1 MSKIKTPTIKTH
13 NLSNLKKIC
22 MILITVFVLFFTILI
37 SLKIGSIEIS
47 FKELIEGLFLNIKS
61 DNFLIIKDLRIPR
74 VLTAVLIGG
83 NLAVAGVLLQTTMK
97 NPLAD
102 PGIIG
107 ISSGASLGAIAVM
120 VVFTNLIKYKIIIA
134 FIGGIIAAGLV
145 YLIGEDKGF
154 SPVRIILAGV
164 CVNSILNALSSIV
177 TVFDSLGVSSIQTWL
192 LGSLV
197 NVTWNDFKIL
207 ALYTII
213 GIVLCLFVIKSCDI
227 MALGDKTA
235 QSLGLNI
242 NKVRAITSFVAVFLT
257 SISTGVGGVIS
268 FVGLVIPHICRFL
281 IGSSHRFLI
290 PFSYFMGGFLL
301 LVADTVSRNI
311 FRPYEIPV
319 GVTMCLVGGPFFI
332 YILKRSKR

>member
-1 MSKIKTPTIKTH
+1 MSKIKTPT
-13 NLSNLKKIC
+13 LSSSKKIC
-22 MILITVFVLFFTILI
+22 MILTTVFVLCFTILI
-37 SLKIGSIEIS
+37 SLRIGSIDVS
-47 FKELIEGLFLNIKS
+47 FKELIDGMFLNKQS
-61 DNFLIIKDLRIPR
+61 NNFLIIRDLRMPR
-74 VLTAVLIGG
+74 VLSAVLIGG
-83 NLAVAGVLLQTTMK
+83 NLAVAGALLQTTMK

-120 VVFTNLIKYKIIIA
+120 VIFTDLIKYKIIIA
-134 FIGGIIAAGLV
+134 FIGGIIAACLV

-164 CVNSILNALSSIV
+164 CVNSILNALSSMV
-177 TVFDSLGVSSIQTWL
+177 TVFNSAGVSSIQTWL

-207 ALYTII
+207 ALYTIV
-213 GIVLCLFVIKSCDI
+213 GIALCLLVIKSCDL
-227 MALGDKTA
+227 MGLGDKTA
-235 QSLGLNI
+235 QSLGLNV
-242 NKVRAITSFVAVFLT
+242 NRVRVMITFVAVFLT

-281 IGSSHRFLI
+281 IGSSHKFLI

-311 FRPYEIPV
+311 FRPCEIPV
-319 GVTMCLVGGPFFI
+319 GLTMCLVGGPFFI
-332 YILKRSKR
+332 YILRRSKR

>member
-1 MSKIKTPTIKTH
+1 MSKIKTPT
-13 NLSNLKKIC
+13 LSSLKKIC
-22 MILITVFVLFFTILI
+22 MILTTVFVLCFTILI
-37 SLKIGSIEIS
+37 SLRIGSIDIS
-47 FKELIEGLFLNIKS
+47 FKELIDGMFLSKQSN
-61 DNFLIIKDLRIPR
+61 NFLIIRDLRMPR
-74 VLTAVLIGG
+74 VLSAVLIGG
-83 NLAVAGVLLQTTMK
+83 NLAVAGALLQTTMK

-120 VVFTNLIKYKIIIA
+120 VIFTDLIKYKIIIA
-134 FIGGIIAAGLV
+134 FIGGIIAACLV

-164 CVNSILNALSSIV
+164 CVNSILNALSSMV
-177 TVFDSLGVSSIQTWL
+177 TVFNSAGVSSIQTWL

-207 ALYTII
+207 ALYTIV
-213 GIVLCLFVIKSCDI
+213 GIALCLLVIKSCDL
-227 MALGDKTA
+227 MGLGDKTA
-235 QSLGLNI
+235 QSLGLNV
-242 NKVRAITSFVAVFLT
+242 NRVRVMITFVAVFLT

-281 IGSSHRFLI
+281 IGSSHKFLI

-319 GVTMCLVGGPFFI
+319 GLTMCLVGGPFFI
-332 YILKRSKR
+332 YILRRSKR

>member
-1 MSKIKTPTIKTH
+1 MSKIKTPT
-13 NLSNLKKIC
+13 LSNSKKIC
-22 MILITVFVLFFTILI
+22 MILTTVFVLCFTILI
-37 SLKIGSIEIS
+37 SLRIGSIDIS
-47 FKELIEGLFLNIKS
+47 FKELIDGMFLSKQSN
-61 DNFLIIKDLRIPR
+61 NFLIIRDLRMPR
-74 VLTAVLIGG
+74 VLSAVLIGG
-83 NLAVAGVLLQTTMK
+83 NLAVAGALLQTTMK

-120 VVFTNLIKYKIIIA
+120 VIFTDLIKYKIIIA
-134 FIGGIIAAGLV
+134 FIGGIIAACLV

-164 CVNSILNALSSIV
+164 CVNSILNALSSMA
-177 TVFDSLGVSSIQTWL
+177 TVFNSAGVSSIQTWL

-207 ALYTII
+207 ALYTIV
-213 GIVLCLFVIKSCDI
+213 GIALCLLVIKSCDL
-227 MALGDKTA
+227 MGLGDKTA
-235 QSLGLNI
+235 QSLGLNV
-242 NKVRAITSFVAVFLT
+242 NRVRVMITFVAVFLT

-281 IGSSHRFLI
+281 IGSSHKFLI

-319 GVTMCLVGGPFFI
+319 GLTMCLVGGPFFI
-332 YILKRSKR
+332 YILRRSKR

>member
-1 MSKIKTPTIKTH
+1 MSKIKTPT
-13 NLSNLKKIC
+13 LSSSKKIC
-22 MILITVFVLFFTILI
+22 MILTTVFVLCFTILI
-37 SLKIGSIEIS
+37 SLRIGSIDIS
-47 FKELIEGLFLNIKS
+47 FKELIDGMFLSKQSN
-61 DNFLIIKDLRIPR
+61 NFLIIRDLRMPR
-74 VLTAVLIGG
+74 VLSAVLIGG
-83 NLAVAGVLLQTTMK
+83 NLAVAGALLQTTMK

-120 VVFTNLIKYKIIIA
+120 VIFTDLIKYKIIIA
-134 FIGGIIAAGLV
+134 FIGGIIAACLV

-164 CVNSILNALSSIV
+164 CVNSILNALSSMV
-177 TVFDSLGVSSIQTWL
+177 TVFNSAGVSSIQTWL

-207 ALYTII
+207 ALYTIV
-213 GIVLCLFVIKSCDI
+213 GIALCLLVIKSCDL
-227 MALGDKTA
+227 MGLGDKTA
-235 QSLGLNI
+235 QSLGLNV
-242 NKVRAITSFVAVFLT
+242 NRVRVMITFVAVFLT

-281 IGSSHRFLI
+281 IGSSHKFLI

-319 GVTMCLVGGPFFI
+319 GLTMCLCITSDIQSEIIFFA
-332 YILKRSKR
+332 SSV

>member
-1 MSKIKTPTIKTH
+1 MSKIKTPT
-13 NLSNLKKIC
+13 LSSSKKIC
-22 MILITVFVLFFTILI
+22 MILTTVFVLCFTILI
-37 SLKIGSIEIS
+37 SLRIGSIDVS
-47 FKELIEGLFLNIKS
+47 FKELIDGMFLNKQS
-61 DNFLIIKDLRIPR
+61 NNFLIIRDLRMPR
-74 VLTAVLIGG
+74 VLSAVLIGG
-83 NLAVAGVLLQTTMK
+83 NLAVAGALLQTTMK

-120 VVFTNLIKYKIIIA
+120 VIFTDLIKYKIIIA
-134 FIGGIIAAGLV
+134 FIGGIIAACLV

-164 CVNSILNALSSIV
+164 CVNSILNALSSMV
-177 TVFDSLGVSSIQTWL
+177 TVFNTAGVSSIQTWL

-207 ALYTII
+207 ALYTIV
-213 GIVLCLFVIKSCDI
+213 GIALCLLVIKSCDL
-227 MALGDKTA
+227 MGLGDKTA
-235 QSLGLNI
+235 QSLGLNV
-242 NKVRAITSFVAVFLT
+242 NRVRVMITFVAVFLT

-281 IGSSHRFLI
+281 IGSSHKFLI

-319 GVTMCLVGGPFFI
+319 GLTMCLVGGPFFI
-332 YILKRSKR
+332 YILRRSKR

>member
-1 MSKIKTPTIKTH
+1 MSKIKTPT
-13 NLSNLKKIC
+13 LSSSKKIC
-22 MILITVFVLFFTILI
+22 MILTTVFVLCFTILI
-37 SLKIGSIEIS
+37 SLRIGSIDIS
-47 FKELIEGLFLNIKS
+47 FKELIDGMFLSKQSN
-61 DNFLIIKDLRIPR
+61 NFLIIRDLRMPR
-74 VLTAVLIGG
+74 VLSAVLIGG
-83 NLAVAGVLLQTTMK
+83 NLAVAGALLQTTMK

-120 VVFTNLIKYKIIIA
+120 VIFTDLIKYKIIIA
-134 FIGGIIAAGLV
+134 FIGGIIAACLV

-164 CVNSILNALSSIV
+164 CINSILNALSSMV
-177 TVFDSLGVSSIQTWL
+177 TVFNSAGVSSIQTWL

-207 ALYTII
+207 ALYTIV
-213 GIVLCLFVIKSCDI
+213 GIALCLLVIKSCDL
-227 MALGDKTA
+227 MGLGDKTA
-235 QSLGLNI
+235 QSLGLNV
-242 NKVRAITSFVAVFLT
+242 NRVRVMITFVAVFLT

-281 IGSSHRFLI
+281 IGSSHKFLI

-319 GVTMCLVGGPFFI
+319 GLTMCLVGGPFFI
-332 YILKRSKR
+332 YILRRSKR

>member
-1 MSKIKTPTIKTH
+1 MSKIKTPT
-13 NLSNLKKIC
+13 LSNSKKIC
-22 MILITVFVLFFTILI
+22 MILTTVFVLCFTILI
-37 SLKIGSIEIS
+37 SLRIGSIDIS
-47 FKELIEGLFLNIKS
+47 FKELIDGMFLSKQSN
-61 DNFLIIKDLRIPR
+61 NFLIIRDLRMPR
-74 VLTAVLIGG
+74 VLSAVLIGG
-83 NLAVAGVLLQTTMK
+83 NLAVAGALLQTTMK

-120 VVFTNLIKYKIIIA
+120 VIFTDLIKYKIIIA
-134 FIGGIIAAGLV
+134 FIGGIIAACLV

-164 CVNSILNALSSIV
+164 CVNSILNALSSMV
-177 TVFDSLGVSSIQTWL
+177 TVFNSAGVSSIQTWL

-207 ALYTII
+207 ALYTIV
-213 GIVLCLFVIKSCDI
+213 GIALCLLVIKSCDL
-227 MALGDKTA
+227 MGLGDKTA
-235 QSLGLNI
+235 KSLGLNV
-242 NKVRAITSFVAVFLT
+242 NRVRVMITFVAVFLT

-281 IGSSHRFLI
+281 IGSSHKFLI

-319 GVTMCLVGGPFFI
+319 GLTMCLVGGPFFI
-332 YILKRSKR
+332 YILRRSKR

>member
-1 MSKIKTPTIKTH
+1 MSKIKTPT
-13 NLSNLKKIC
+13 LSSSKKIC
-22 MILITVFVLFFTILI
+22 MILTTVFVLCFTILI
-37 SLKIGSIEIS
+37 SLRIGSIDIS
-47 FKELIEGLFLNIKS
+47 FKELIDGMFLSKQSN
-61 DNFLIIKDLRIPR
+61 NFLIIRDLRMPR
-74 VLTAVLIGG
+74 VLSAVLIGG
-83 NLAVAGVLLQTTMK
+83 NLAVAGALLQTTMK

-120 VVFTNLIKYKIIIA
+120 VIFTDLIKYKIIIA
-134 FIGGIIAAGLV
+134 FIGGIIAACLV

-164 CVNSILNALSSIV
+164 CVNSILNALSSMV
-177 TVFDSLGVSSIQTWL
+177 TVFNSAGVSSIQTWL

-207 ALYTII
+207 ALYTIV
-213 GIVLCLFVIKSCDI
+213 GIAIKSCDL
-227 MALGDKTA
+227 MGLGDKTA
-235 QSLGLNI
+235 QSLGLNV
-242 NKVRAITSFVAVFLT
+242 NRVRVMITFVAVFLT

-281 IGSSHRFLI
+281 IGSSHKFLI

-319 GVTMCLVGGPFFI
+319 GLTMCLVGGPFFI
-332 YILKRSKR
+332 YILRRSKR

>member
-1 MSKIKTPTIKTH
+1 MSKIKTPT
-13 NLSNLKKIC
+13 LSNSKKIC
-22 MILITVFVLFFTILI
+22 MILTTVFVLCFTILI
-37 SLKIGSIEIS
+37 SLRIGSIDIS
-47 FKELIEGLFLNIKS
+47 FKELIDGMFLSKQSN
-61 DNFLIIKDLRIPR
+61 NFLIIRDLRMPR
-74 VLTAVLIGG
+74 VLSAVLIGG
-83 NLAVAGVLLQTTMK
+83 NLAVAGALLQTTMK

-120 VVFTNLIKYKIIIA
+120 VIFTDLIKYKIIIA
-134 FIGGIIAAGLV
+134 FIGGIIAACLV

-164 CVNSILNALSSIV
+164 CVNSILNALSSMV
-177 TVFDSLGVSSIQTWL
+177 TVFNSAGVSSIQTWL

-197 NVTWNDFKIL
+197 NITWNDFKIL
-207 ALYTII
+207 ALYTIV
-213 GIVLCLFVIKSCDI
+213 GIALCLLVIKSCDL
-227 MALGDKTA
+227 MGLGDKTA
-235 QSLGLNI
+235 QSLGLNV
-242 NKVRAITSFVAVFLT
+242 NRVRVMITFVAVFLT

-281 IGSSHRFLI
+281 IGSSHKFLI

-319 GVTMCLVGGPFFI
+319 GLTMCLVGGPFFI
-332 YILKRSKR
+332 YILRRSKR

>member
-1 MSKIKTPTIKTH
+1 MSKIKTPT
-13 NLSNLKKIC
+13 LSSSKKIC
-22 MILITVFVLFFTILI
+22 MILTTVFVLCFTILI
-37 SLKIGSIEIS
+37 SLRIGSIDIS
-47 FKELIEGLFLNIKS
+47 FKELIDGMFLSKQSN
-61 DNFLIIKDLRIPR
+61 NFLIIRDLRMPR
-74 VLTAVLIGG
+74 VLSAVLIGG
-83 NLAVAGVLLQTTMK
+83 NLAVAGALLQTTMK

-120 VVFTNLIKYKIIIA
+120 VIFTDLIKYKIIIA
-134 FIGGIIAAGLV
+134 FIGGIIAACLV

-164 CVNSILNALSSIV
+164 CVNSILNALSSMV
-177 TVFDSLGVSSIQTWL
+177 TVFNSAGVSSIQTWL

-207 ALYTII
+207 ALYTIV
-213 GIVLCLFVIKSCDI
+213 GIALCLLVIKSCDL
-227 MALGDKTA
+227 MGLGDKTA
-235 QSLGLNI
+235 QSLGLNV
-242 NKVRAITSFVAVFLT
+242 NKVRVLITFVAVFLT

-281 IGSSHRFLI
+281 IGSSHKFLI

-319 GVTMCLVGGPFFI
+319 GLTMCLVGGPFFI
-332 YILKRSKR
+332 YILRRSKR

>member
-1 MSKIKTPTIKTH
+1 MSKIETPT
-13 NLSNLKKIC
+13 LSSSKKIC
-22 MILITVFVLFFTILI
+22 MILATVFVLCFTILI
-37 SLKIGSIEIS
+37 SLRIGSIDIS
-47 FKELIEGLFLNIKS
+47 FKELIEGMLLNKQS
-61 DNFLIIKDLRIPR
+61 NNFLIIRDLRMPR
-74 VLTAVLIGG
+74 VLSAVLIGG
-83 NLAVAGVLLQTTMK
+83 NLAVAGALLQTTMK

-120 VVFTNLIKYKIIIA
+120 VIFTDLIKYKIIIA
-134 FIGGIIAAGLV
+134 FIGGIIAACLV

-164 CVNSILNALSSIV
+164 CVNSILNALSSMV
-177 TVFDSLGVSSIQTWL
+177 TVFNSAGVSSIQTWL

-207 ALYTII
+207 ALYTIV
-213 GIVLCLFVIKSCDI
+213 GIILCLLIIKSCDL
-227 MALGDKTA
+227 MGLGDKTA
-235 QSLGLNI
+235 QSLGLNV
-242 NKVRAITSFVAVFLT
+242 NRVRVMITFVAVFLT

-281 IGSSHRFLI
+281 IGSSHKFLI

-319 GVTMCLVGGPFFI
+319 GLTMCLVGGPFFI
-332 YILKRSKR
+332 YILRRSKR

>member
-1 MSKIKTPTIKTH
+1 MSKIKTPT
-13 NLSNLKKIC
+13 LSSSKKIC
-22 MILITVFVLFFTILI
+22 MILTTVFVLCFTILI
-37 SLKIGSIEIS
+37 SVRRGSIDIS
-47 FKELIEGLFLNIKS
+47 FKELIDGMFFSKQSN
-61 DNFLIIKDLRIPR
+61 NFLIIRDLRMPR
-74 VLTAVLIGG
+74 VLSAVLIGG
-83 NLAVAGVLLQTTMK
+83 NLAVAGALLQTTMK

-120 VVFTNLIKYKIIIA
+120 VIFTDLIKYKIIIA
-134 FIGGIIAAGLV
+134 FIGGIIAACLV

-164 CVNSILNALSSIV
+164 CVNSILNALSSMV
-177 TVFDSLGVSSIQTWL
+177 TVFNSAGVSSIQTWL

-207 ALYTII
+207 ALYTIV
-213 GIVLCLFVIKSCDI
+213 GIALCLLVIKSCDL
-227 MALGDKTA
+227 MGLGDKTA
-235 QSLGLNI
+235 QSLGLNV
-242 NKVRAITSFVAVFLT
+242 NRVRVMITFVAVFLT

-281 IGSSHRFLI
+281 IGSSHKFLI

-319 GVTMCLVGGPFFI
+319 GLTMCLVGGPFFI
-332 YILKRSKR
+332 YILRRSKR

>member
-1 MSKIKTPTIKTH
+1 MSKIKTPT
-13 NLSNLKKIC
+13 LSSSKKIC
-22 MILITVFVLFFTILI
+22 MILTTVFVLCFTILI
-37 SLKIGSIEIS
+37 SLIIGSIDVS
-47 FKELIEGLFLNIKS
+47 FKELIDGMFLNKQS
-61 DNFLIIKDLRIPR
+61 NNFLIIRDLRMPR
-74 VLTAVLIGG
+74 VLSAVLIGG
-83 NLAVAGVLLQTTMK
+83 NLAVAGALLQTTMK

-120 VVFTNLIKYKIIIA
+120 VIFTDLIKYKIIIA
-134 FIGGIIAAGLV
+134 FIGGIIAACLV

-164 CVNSILNALSSIV
+164 CVNSILNALSSMV
-177 TVFDSLGVSSIQTWL
+177 TVFNSAGVSSIQTWL

-207 ALYTII
+207 ALYTIV
-213 GIVLCLFVIKSCDI
+213 GIALCLLVIKSCDL
-227 MALGDKTA
+227 MGLGDKTA
-235 QSLGLNI
+235 QSLGLNV
-242 NKVRAITSFVAVFLT
+242 NRVRVMITFVAVFLT

-281 IGSSHRFLI
+281 IGSSHKFLI

-319 GVTMCLVGGPFFI
+319 GLTMCLVGGPFFI
-332 YILKRSKR
+332 YILRRSKR

>member
-1 MSKIKTPTIKTH
+1 MSKIKTPT
-13 NLSNLKKIC
+13 LSSSKKIC
-22 MILITVFVLFFTILI
+22 MILTTVFVLCFTILI
-37 SLKIGSIEIS
+37 SLRIGSIDVS
-47 FKELIEGLFLNIKS
+47 FKELIDGMFLNKQS
-61 DNFLIIKDLRIPR
+61 NNFLIIRDLRMPR
-74 VLTAVLIGG
+74 VLSAVLIGG
-83 NLAVAGVLLQTTMK
+83 NLAVAGALLQTTMK

-120 VVFTNLIKYKIIIA
+120 VIFTNLIKYKIIIA
-134 FIGGIIAAGLV
+134 FIGGIIAACLV

-164 CVNSILNALSSIV
+164 CVNSILNALSSMV
-177 TVFDSLGVSSIQTWL
+177 TVFNSAGVSSIQTWL

-207 ALYTII
+207 ALYTIV
-213 GIVLCLFVIKSCDI
+213 GIALCLLVIKSCDL
-227 MALGDKTA
+227 MGLGDKTA
-235 QSLGLNI
+235 QSLGLNV
-242 NKVRAITSFVAVFLT
+242 NRVRVMITFVAVFLT

-281 IGSSHRFLI
+281 IGSSHKFLI
-290 PFSYFMGGFLL
+290 PFSYVMGGFLL
-301 LVADTVSRNI
+301 LVADTISRNI

-319 GVTMCLVGGPFFI
+319 GVTMCLIGGPFFI
-332 YILKRSKR
+332 YILRRSKR

>member
-1 MSKIKTPTIKTH
+1 MSKIKTPT
-13 NLSNLKKIC
+13 LSSSKKIC
-22 MILITVFVLFFTILI
+22 MILTTVFVLCFTILI
-37 SLKIGSIEIS
+37 SLRIGSIDIS
-47 FKELIEGLFLNIKS
+47 FKELIDGMFLSKQSN
-61 DNFLIIKDLRIPR
+61 NFLIIRDLRMPR
-74 VLTAVLIGG
+74 VLSAVLIGG
-83 NLAVAGVLLQTTMK
+83 NLAVAGALLQTTMK

-120 VVFTNLIKYKIIIA
+120 VIFTDLIKYNIILA
-134 FIGGIIAAGLV
+134 FIGGIIAACLV

-164 CVNSILNALSSIV
+164 CVNSILNALSSMV
-177 TVFDSLGVSSIQTWL
+177 TVFNSAGVSSIQTWL

-207 ALYTII
+207 ALYTIV
-213 GIVLCLFVIKSCDI
+213 GIALCLLVIKSCDL
-227 MALGDKTA
+227 MGLGDKTA
-235 QSLGLNI
+235 QSLGLNV
-242 NKVRAITSFVAVFLT
+242 NRVRVMITFVAVFLT

-281 IGSSHRFLI
+281 IGSSHKFLI

-319 GVTMCLVGGPFFI
+319 GLTMCLVGGPFFI
-332 YILKRSKR
+332 YILRRSKR

>member
-1 MSKIKTPTIKTH
+1 MSKIKTPT
-13 NLSNLKKIC
+13 LSSSKKIC
-22 MILITVFVLFFTILI
+22 MILTTVFVLCFTILI
-37 SLKIGSIEIS
+37 SLRIGSIDIS
-47 FKELIEGLFLNIKS
+47 FKELIDGMFLSKQSN
-61 DNFLIIKDLRIPR
+61 NFLIIRDLRMPR
-74 VLTAVLIGG
+74 VLSAVLIGG
-83 NLAVAGVLLQTTMK
+83 NLAVAGALLQTTMK

-120 VVFTNLIKYKIIIA
+120 VIFTDLIKYKIIIA
-134 FIGGIIAAGLV
+134 FIGGIIAACLV

-164 CVNSILNALSSIV
+164 CVNSILNALSSMV
-177 TVFDSLGVSSIQTWL
+177 TVFNSAGVSSIQTWL

-207 ALYTII
+207 ALYTIV
-213 GIVLCLFVIKSCDI
+213 GIALCLLVIKSCDL
-227 MALGDKTA
+227 MGLGDKTA
-235 QSLGLNI
+235 QSLGLNV
-242 NKVRAITSFVAVFLT
+242 NRVRVMITFVAVFLT
-257 SISTGVGGVIS
+257 SMSTGVGGVIS

-281 IGSSHRFLI
+281 IGSSHKFLI

-319 GVTMCLVGGPFFI
+319 GLTMCLVGGPFFI
-332 YILKRSKR
+332 YILRRSKR

>member
-1 MSKIKTPTIKTH
+1 MSKIKTPT
-13 NLSNLKKIC
+13 LSSSKKIC
-22 MILITVFVLFFTILI
+22 MILTTVFVLCFTILI
-37 SLKIGSIEIS
+37 SLRIGSIDIS
-47 FKELIEGLFLNIKS
+47 FKELIDGMFLSKQSN
-61 DNFLIIKDLRIPR
+61 NFLIIRDLRMPR
-74 VLTAVLIGG
+74 VLSAVLIGG
-83 NLAVAGVLLQTTMK
+83 NLAVAGALLQTTMK

-120 VVFTNLIKYKIIIA
+120 VIFTDLIKYKIIIA
-134 FIGGIIAAGLV
+134 FIGGIIAACLV

-164 CVNSILNALSSIV
+164 CVNSILNALSSMV
-177 TVFDSLGVSSIQTWL
+177 TVFNSAGVSSIQTWL

-197 NVTWNDFKIL
+197 NVTWSDFKIL
-207 ALYTII
+207 ALYTIV
-213 GIVLCLFVIKSCDI
+213 GIALCLLVIKSCDL
-227 MALGDKTA
+227 MGLGDKTA
-235 QSLGLNI
+235 QSLGLNV
-242 NKVRAITSFVAVFLT
+242 NRVRVMITFVAVFLT

-281 IGSSHRFLI
+281 IGSSHKFLI

-319 GVTMCLVGGPFFI
+319 GLTMCLVGGPFFI
-332 YILKRSKR
+332 YILRRSKR

>member
-1 MSKIKTPTIKTH
+1 MSKIKTPT
-13 NLSNLKKIC
+13 LSSFKKIC
-22 MILITVFVLFFTILI
+22 MILTTVFVLCFTILI
-37 SLKIGSIEIS
+37 SLRIGSIDVS
-47 FKELIEGLFLNIKS
+47 FKELIDGMFLNKQS
-61 DNFLIIKDLRIPR
+61 NNFLIIRDLRMPR
-74 VLTAVLIGG
+74 VLSAVLIGG
-83 NLAVAGVLLQTTMK
+83 NLAVAGALLQTTMK

-120 VVFTNLIKYKIIIA
+120 VIFTDLIKYKIIIA
-134 FIGGIIAAGLV
+134 FIGGIIAACLV

-164 CVNSILNALSSIV
+164 CVNSILNALSSMV
-177 TVFDSLGVSSIQTWL
+177 TVFNSAGVSSIQTWL

-207 ALYTII
+207 ALYTIV
-213 GIVLCLFVIKSCDI
+213 GIALCLLVIKSCDL
-227 MALGDKTA
+227 MGLGDKTA
-235 QSLGLNI
+235 QSLGLNV
-242 NKVRAITSFVAVFLT
+242 NRVRVMITFVAVFLT

-281 IGSSHRFLI
+281 IGSSHKFLI

-319 GVTMCLVGGPFFI
+319 GLTMCLVGVSI
-332 YILKRSKR
+332 LYIHT

>member
-1 MSKIKTPTIKTH
+1 MSKIKTPT
-13 NLSNLKKIC
+13 LSSSKKIC
-22 MILITVFVLFFTILI
+22 MILTTVFVLCFTILI
-37 SLKIGSIEIS
+37 SLRIGSIDVS
-47 FKELIEGLFLNIKS
+47 FKELIDGM
-61 DNFLIIKDLRIPR
+61 PR
-74 VLTAVLIGG
+74 VLSAVLIGG
-83 NLAVAGVLLQTTMK
+83 NLAVAGALLQTTMK

-120 VVFTNLIKYKIIIA
+120 VIFTDLIKYKIIIA
-134 FIGGIIAAGLV
+134 FIGGIIAACLV

-164 CVNSILNALSSIV
+164 CVNSILNALSSMV
-177 TVFDSLGVSSIQTWL
+177 TVFNSAGVSSIQTWL

-207 ALYTII
+207 ALYTIV
-213 GIVLCLFVIKSCDI
+213 GIALCLLVIKSCDL
-227 MALGDKTA
+227 MGLGDKTA
-235 QSLGLNI
+235 QSLGLNV
-242 NKVRAITSFVAVFLT
+242 NRVRVMITFVAVFLT

-281 IGSSHRFLI
+281 IGSSHKFLI

-319 GVTMCLVGGPFFI
+319 GLTMCLVGGPFFI
-332 YILKRSKR
+332 YILRRSKR

>member
-1 MSKIKTPTIKTH
+1 MSKIKTPT
-13 NLSNLKKIC
+13 LSSSKKIC
-22 MILITVFVLFFTILI
+22 MILTTVFVLCFTILI
-37 SLKIGSIEIS
+37 SLRIGSIDIS
-47 FKELIEGLFLNIKS
+47 FKELIDGMFLSKQSN
-61 DNFLIIKDLRIPR
+61 NFLIIRDLRMPR
-74 VLTAVLIGG
+74 VLSAVLIGG
-83 NLAVAGVLLQTTMK
+83 NLAVAGALLQTTMK

-120 VVFTNLIKYKIIIA
+120 VIFTDLIKYKIIIA
-134 FIGGIIAAGLV
+134 FIGGIIAACLV

-164 CVNSILNALSSIV
+164 CVNSILNALSSMV
-177 TVFDSLGVSSIQTWL
+177 TVFNSAGVSSIQTWL

-207 ALYTII
+207 ALYTIV
-213 GIVLCLFVIKSCDI
+213 GIALCLLVIKSCDL
-227 MALGDKTA
+227 MGLGDKTA
-235 QSLGLNI
+235 QSLGLNV
-242 NKVRAITSFVAVFLT
+242 NRVRVMITFIAVFLT

-281 IGSSHRFLI
+281 IGSSHKFLI

-319 GVTMCLVGGPFFI
+319 GLTMCLVGGPFFI
-332 YILKRSKR
+332 YILRRSKR

>member
-1 MSKIKTPTIKTH
+1 MSKIKTPT
-13 NLSNLKKIC
+13 LSSFKKIC
-22 MILITVFVLFFTILI
+22 MILTTVFVLCFTILI
-37 SLKIGSIEIS
+37 SLRIGSIDIS
-47 FKELIEGLFLNIKS
+47 FKELIDGMFLSKQSN
-61 DNFLIIKDLRIPR
+61 NFLIIRDLRMPR
-74 VLTAVLIGG
+74 VLSAVLIGG
-83 NLAVAGVLLQTTMK
+83 NLAVAGALLQTTMK

-120 VVFTNLIKYKIIIA
+120 VIFTDLIKYKIIIA
-134 FIGGIIAAGLV
+134 FIGGIIAACLV

-164 CVNSILNALSSIV
+164 CVNSILNALSSMV
-177 TVFDSLGVSSIQTWL
+177 TVFNSAGVSSIQTWL

-207 ALYTII
+207 ALYTIV
-213 GIVLCLFVIKSCDI
+213 GIALCLLVIKSCDL
-227 MALGDKTA
+227 MGLGDKTA
-235 QSLGLNI
+235 QSLGLNV
-242 NKVRAITSFVAVFLT
+242 NRVRVMITFVAVFLT

-281 IGSSHRFLI
+281 IGSSHKFLI

-319 GVTMCLVGGPFFI
+319 GLTMCLVGGPFFI
-332 YILKRSKR
+332 YILRRSKR

>member
-1 MSKIKTPTIKTH
+1 MSKIKTPT
-13 NLSNLKKIC
+13 LSSSKKIC
-22 MILITVFVLFFTILI
+22 MILTTVFVLCFTILI
-37 SLKIGSIEIS
+37 SLRIGSIDIS
-47 FKELIEGLFLNIKS
+47 FKELIDGMFLSKQSN
-61 DNFLIIKDLRIPR
+61 NFLIIRDLRMPR
-74 VLTAVLIGG
+74 VLSAVLIGG
-83 NLAVAGVLLQTTMK
+83 NLAVAGALLQTTMK

-120 VVFTNLIKYKIIIA
+120 VIFTDLIKYKIIIA
-134 FIGGIIAAGLV
+134 FIGGIIAACLV

-164 CVNSILNALSSIV
+164 CVNSILNALSSMV
-177 TVFDSLGVSSIQTWL
+177 TVFNSAGVSSIQTWL

-207 ALYTII
+207 ALYTIV
-213 GIVLCLFVIKSCDI
+213 GIALCLLVIKSCDL
-227 MALGDKTA
+227 MGLGDKTA
-235 QSLGLNI
+235 QSLGLNV
-242 NKVRAITSFVAVFLT
+242 NRVRVMITFVAVFLT

-281 IGSSHRFLI
+281 IGSSHKFLI

-319 GVTMCLVGGPFFI
+319 GVTMCLIGGPFFI
-332 YILKRSKR
+332 YILRRSKR

>member
-1 MSKIKTPTIKTH
+1 MSKIKTPT
-13 NLSNLKKIC
+13 LSNSKQIC
-22 MILITVFVLFFTILI
+22 LILTTVFVLCFTILI
-37 SLKIGSIEIS
+37 SLRIGSIDIS
-47 FKELIEGLFLNIKS
+47 FKELIDGMFLSKQSN
-61 DNFLIIKDLRIPR
+61 NFLIIRDLRMPR
-74 VLTAVLIGG
+74 VLSAVLIGG
-83 NLAVAGVLLQTTMK
+83 NLAVAGALLQTTMK

-120 VVFTNLIKYKIIIA
+120 VIFTDLIKYKIIIA
-134 FIGGIIAAGLV
+134 FIGGIIAACLV

-164 CVNSILNALSSIV
+164 CVNSILNALSSMV
-177 TVFDSLGVSSIQTWL
+177 TVFNSAGVSSIQTWL

-207 ALYTII
+207 ALYTIV
-213 GIVLCLFVIKSCDI
+213 GIALCLLVIKSCDL
-227 MALGDKTA
+227 MGLGDKTA
-235 QSLGLNI
+235 QSLGLNV
-242 NKVRAITSFVAVFLT
+242 NRVRVMITFVAVFLT

-281 IGSSHRFLI
+281 IGSSHKFLI

-319 GVTMCLVGGPFFI
+319 GLTMCLVGGPFFI
-332 YILKRSKR
+332 YILRRSKR

>member
-1 MSKIKTPTIKTH
+1 MSKIKTPT
-13 NLSNLKKIC
+13 LSSSKKIC
-22 MILITVFVLFFTILI
+22 MILTTVFVLCFTILI
-37 SLKIGSIEIS
+37 SLRIGSIDVS
-47 FKELIEGLFLNIKS
+47 FKELIDGMFLNKQS
-61 DNFLIIKDLRIPR
+61 NNFLIIRDLRMPR
-74 VLTAVLIGG
+74 VLSAVLIGG
-83 NLAVAGVLLQTTMK
+83 NLAVAGALLQTTMK

-120 VVFTNLIKYKIIIA
+120 VIFTDLIKYKIIIA
-134 FIGGIIAAGLV
+134 FIGGIIAACLV

-164 CVNSILNALSSIV
+164 CVNSILNALSSMV
-177 TVFDSLGVSSIQTWL
+177 TVFNSAGVSSIQTWL

-207 ALYTII
+207 ALYTIV
-213 GIVLCLFVIKSCDI
+213 GIALCLLVIKSCDL
-227 MALGDKTA
+227 MGLGDKTA
-235 QSLGLNI
+235 QSLGLNV
-242 NKVRAITSFVAVFLT
+242 NRVRVMITFVAVFLT

-281 IGSSHRFLI
+281 IGSSLKFLI

-319 GVTMCLVGGPFFI
+319 GLTMCLVGGPFFI
-332 YILKRSKR
+332 YILRRSKR

>member
-1 MSKIKTPTIKTH
+1 MSKIKTPT
-13 NLSNLKKIC
+13 LSNCKKIC
-22 MILITVFVLFFTILI
+22 MILTTVFVLCFTILI
-37 SLKIGSIEIS
+37 SLRIGSIDIS
-47 FKELIEGLFLNIKS
+47 FKELIDGMFLSKQSN
-61 DNFLIIKDLRIPR
+61 NFLIIRDLRMPI
-74 VLTAVLIGG
+74 VLSAVLIGG
-83 NLAVAGVLLQTTMK
+83 NLAVAGALLQTTMK

-120 VVFTNLIKYKIIIA
+120 VIFTDLIKYKIIIA
-134 FIGGIIAAGLV
+134 FIGGIIAACLV

-164 CVNSILNALSSIV
+164 CVNSILNALSSMV
-177 TVFDSLGVSSIQTWL
+177 TVFNSAGVSSIQTWL

-207 ALYTII
+207 ALYTIV
-213 GIVLCLFVIKSCDI
+213 GIALCLLVIKSCDL
-227 MALGDKTA
+227 MGLGDKTA
-235 QSLGLNI
+235 QSLGLNV
-242 NKVRAITSFVAVFLT
+242 NRVRVMITFVAVFLT

-281 IGSSHRFLI
+281 IGSSHKFLI

-319 GVTMCLVGGPFFI
+319 GLTMCLVGGPFFI
-332 YILKRSKR
+332 YILRRSKR

>member
-1 MSKIKTPTIKTH
+1 MSKIKTPT
-13 NLSNLKKIC
+13 LSSSKKIC
-22 MILITVFVLFFTILI
+22 MILTTVFVLCFTILI
-37 SLKIGSIEIS
+37 SLRIGSIDIS
-47 FKELIEGLFLNIKS
+47 FKELIDGMFLSKQSN
-61 DNFLIIKDLRIPR
+61 NFLIIRDLRMPR
-74 VLTAVLIGG
+74 VLSAVLIGG
-83 NLAVAGVLLQTTMK
+83 NLAVAGALLQTTMK

-120 VVFTNLIKYKIIIA
+120 VIFTDLIKYKIIIA
-134 FIGGIIAAGLV
+134 FIGGIIAACLV

-164 CVNSILNALSSIV
+164 CVNSILNALSSMV
-177 TVFDSLGVSSIQTWL
+177 TVFNSAGVSSIQTWL

-207 ALYTII
+207 ALYTIV
-213 GIVLCLFVIKSCDI
+213 GIALCLLVIKSCDI
-227 MALGDKTA
+227 MGLGDKTA
-235 QSLGLNI
+235 QSLGLNV
-242 NKVRAITSFVAVFLT
+242 NRVRVMITFVAVFLT

-281 IGSSHRFLI
+281 IGSSHKFLI

-319 GVTMCLVGGPFFI
+319 GLTMCLVGGPFFI
-332 YILKRSKR
+332 YILRRSKR

>member
-1 MSKIKTPTIKTH
+1 MSKIKTPT
-13 NLSNLKKIC
+13 LSNSKKIC
-22 MILITVFVLFFTILI
+22 MILTTVFVLCFTILI
-37 SLKIGSIEIS
+37 SLRIGSIDIS
-47 FKELIEGLFLNIKS
+47 FKELIDGMFLSKQSN
-61 DNFLIIKDLRIPR
+61 NFLIIRDLRMPR
-74 VLTAVLIGG
+74 VLSAVLIGG
-83 NLAVAGVLLQTTMK
+83 NLAVAGALLQTTMK

-120 VVFTNLIKYKIIIA
+120 VIFTDLIKYKIIIA
-134 FIGGIIAAGLV
+134 FIGGIIAACLV
-145 YLIGEDKGF
+145 YLIG
-154 SPVRIILAGV
+154 PVRIILAGV
-164 CVNSILNALSSIV
+164 CVNSILNALSSMV
-177 TVFDSLGVSSIQTWL
+177 TVFNSAGVSSIQTWL

-207 ALYTII
+207 ALYTIV
-213 GIVLCLFVIKSCDI
+213 GIALCLLVIKSCDL
-227 MALGDKTA
+227 MGLGDKTA
-235 QSLGLNI
+235 QSLGLNV
-242 NKVRAITSFVAVFLT
+242 NRVRVMITFVAVFLT

-281 IGSSHRFLI
+281 IGSSHKFLI

-319 GVTMCLVGGPFFI
+319 GLTMCLVGGPFFI
-332 YILKRSKR
+332 YILRRSKR

>member
-1 MSKIKTPTIKTH
+1 MSKIETP
-13 NLSNLKKIC
+13 NLSSSQKIY
-22 MILITVFVLFFTILI
+22 MILSIVFILFLTILI
-37 SLKIGSIEIS
+37 SLRIGSIQIS
-47 FKELIEGLFLNIKS
+47 FKELIEGIFLNRQS
-61 DNFLIIKDLRIPR
+61 NSFLIIRDLRMPR
-74 VLTAVLIGG
+74 ILSAVLIGG
-83 NLAVAGVLLQTTMK
+83 NLAVAGAFLQTSMK

-120 VVFTNLIKYKIIIA
+120 VIFTDFIKYKIIIA
-134 FIGGIIAAGLV
+134 FIGGIIAACLV

-164 CVNSILNALSSIV
+164 CVNSILNSLSSVV
-177 TVFDSLGVSSIQTWL
+177 TVFNSSGVSSVQTWL

-207 ALYTII
+207 ALYTVVGII
-213 GIVLCLFVIKSCDI
+213 LCLIIIKSCDL

-235 QSLGLNI
+235 QSLGI
-242 NKVRAITSFVAVFLT
+242 NVNRVRAFITFVAVFLT

-281 IGSSHRFLI
+281 IGSSHKFLI

-301 LVADTVSRNI
+301 LAADTVSRNI
-311 FRPYEIPV
+311 FKPYEIPV
-319 GVTMCLVGGPFFI
+319 GITMCLIGGPFFI
-332 YILKRSKR
+332 YILKRRKK

>member
-1 MSKIKTPTIKTH
+1 MNKIETPI
-13 NLSNLKKIC
+13 LSNSKKIC
-22 MILITVFVLFFTILI
+22 MILATVFVLCFTILI
-37 SLKIGSIEIS
+37 SLRIGSIDIS
-47 FKELIEGLFLNIKS
+47 FKELIEGMLLNKQS
-61 DNFLIIKDLRIPR
+61 NNFLIIRDLRMPR
-74 VLTAVLIGG
+74 VLSAVLIGG
-83 NLAVAGVLLQTTMK
+83 NLAVAGAFLQTTMK

-120 VVFTNLIKYKIIIA
+120 VIFTDLIKYKIIIA
-134 FIGGIIAAGLV
+134 FIGGIIAACLV

-164 CVNSILNALSSIV
+164 CVNSILNALSSMV
-177 TVFDSLGVSSIQTWL
+177 TVFNSSGVSSIQTWL

-197 NVTWNDFKIL
+197 NLTWNDFIIL
-207 ALYTII
+207 GLHTIV
-213 GIVLCLFVIKSCDI
+213 GIILCLLVIKSCDI
-227 MALGDKTA
+227 MGLGDKTA
-235 QSLGLNI
+235 QSLGLNV
-242 NKVRAITSFVAVFLT
+242 NRVRVMITFVAVFLT

-281 IGSSHRFLI
+281 IGSSHKFLI

-311 FRPYEIPV
+311 FKPYEIPV

-332 YILKRSKR
+332 YILRRSKR

>member
-1 MSKIKTPTIKTH
+1 MSKIETPT
-13 NLSNLKKIC
+13 LSSSKKIC
-22 MILITVFVLFFTILI
+22 MILATVFVLCFTILI
-37 SLKIGSIEIS
+37 SLRIGSIDIS
-47 FKELIEGLFLNIKS
+47 FKELIEGMLLNKQS
-61 DNFLIIKDLRIPR
+61 NNFLIIRDLRMPR
-74 VLTAVLIGG
+74 VLSAVLIGG
-83 NLAVAGVLLQTTMK
+83 NLAVAGALLQTTMK

-120 VVFTNLIKYKIIIA
+120 VIFTDLIKYKIIIA
-134 FIGGIIAAGLV
+134 FIGGIIAACLV

-164 CVNSILNALSSIV
+164 CVNSILNALSSMV
-177 TVFDSLGVSSIQTWL
+177 TVFNSSGVSSIQTWL

-207 ALYTII
+207 ALYTIV
-213 GIVLCLFVIKSCDI
+213 GIILCLLVIKSCDL
-227 MALGDKTA
+227 MGLGDKTA
-235 QSLGLNI
+235 QSLGLNV
-242 NKVRAITSFVAVFLT
+242 NRVRVMITFVAVFLT

-281 IGSSHRFLI
+281 IGSSHKFLI

-332 YILKRSKR
+332 YILRRSKR

>member
-1 MSKIKTPTIKTH
+1 MSKIETPT
-13 NLSNLKKIC
+13 LSSSKKIC
-22 MILITVFVLFFTILI
+22 MILATVFVLCFTILI
-37 SLKIGSIEIS
+37 SLRIGSIDIS
-47 FKELIEGLFLNIKS
+47 FKELIEGMFLNRQS
-61 DNFLIIKDLRIPR
+61 NNFLIIRDLRMPR
-74 VLTAVLIGG
+74 VLSAVLIGG
-83 NLAVAGVLLQTTMK
+83 NLAVAGALLQTTMK

-120 VVFTNLIKYKIIIA
+120 VIFTDLIKYKIIIA
-134 FIGGIIAAGLV
+134 FIGGIIAACLV

-164 CVNSILNALSSIV
+164 CVNSILNALSSMV
-177 TVFDSLGVSSIQTWL
+177 TVFNSAGVSSIQTWL

-207 ALYTII
+207 ALYTIV
-213 GIVLCLFVIKSCDI
+213 GIILCLLVIKSCDL
-227 MALGDKTA
+227 MGLGDKTA
-235 QSLGLNI
+235 QSLGLNV
-242 NKVRAITSFVAVFLT
+242 NRVRVMITFVAVFLT

-281 IGSSHRFLI
+281 IGSSHKFLI

-319 GVTMCLVGGPFFI
+319 GLPMCLVGGPFFI
-332 YILKRSKR
+332 YILRRSKR

>member
-1 MSKIKTPTIKTH
+1 MSKIKTPT
-13 NLSNLKKIC
+13 LSSSKKIC
-22 MILITVFVLFFTILI
+22 MILTTVFVLCFTILI
-37 SLKIGSIEIS
+37 SLRIGSIDIS
-47 FKELIEGLFLNIKS
+47 FKELIDGMFLSKQSN
-61 DNFLIIKDLRIPR
+61 NFLIIRDLRMPR
-74 VLTAVLIGG
+74 VLSAVLIGG
-83 NLAVAGVLLQTTMK
+83 NLAVTGALLQTTMK

-120 VVFTNLIKYKIIIA
+120 VIFTDLIKYKIIIA
-134 FIGGIIAAGLV
+134 FIGGIIAACLV

-164 CVNSILNALSSIV
+164 CVNSILNALSSMV
-177 TVFDSLGVSSIQTWL
+177 TVFNSAGVSSIQTWL

-207 ALYTII
+207 ALYTIV
-213 GIVLCLFVIKSCDI
+213 GIALCLLVIKSCDL
-227 MALGDKTA
+227 MGLGDKTA
-235 QSLGLNI
+235 QSLGLNV
-242 NKVRAITSFVAVFLT
+242 NRVRVMITFVAVFLT

-281 IGSSHRFLI
+281 IGSSHKFLI

-319 GVTMCLVGGPFFI
+319 GLTMCLVGGPFFI
-332 YILKRSKR
+332 YILRRSKR

>member
-1 MSKIKTPTIKTH
+1 MSKIKTPT
-13 NLSNLKKIC
+13 LSSSKKIC
-22 MILITVFVLFFTILI
+22 MILTTVFVLCFTILI
-37 SLKIGSIEIS
+37 SLRIGSIDIS
-47 FKELIEGLFLNIKS
+47 FKELIDGMFLNKQS
-61 DNFLIIKDLRIPR
+61 NNFLIIRDLRMPR
-74 VLTAVLIGG
+74 VLSAVLIGG
-83 NLAVAGVLLQTTMK
+83 NLAVAGALLQTTMK

-120 VVFTNLIKYKIIIA
+120 VIFTDLIKYKIIIA
-134 FIGGIIAAGLV
+134 FIGGIIAACLV

-164 CVNSILNALSSIV
+164 CVNSILNALSSMV
-177 TVFDSLGVSSIQTWL
+177 TVFNSAGVSSIQTWL

-207 ALYTII
+207 ALYTIV
-213 GIVLCLFVIKSCDI
+213 GIALCLLVIKSCDL
-227 MALGDKTA
+227 MGLGDKTA
-235 QSLGLNI
+235 QSLGLNV
-242 NKVRAITSFVAVFLT
+242 NRVRVMITFVAVFLT

-281 IGSSHRFLI
+281 IGSSHKFLI

-319 GVTMCLVGGPFFI
+319 GLTMCLVGGPFFI
-332 YILKRSKR
+332 YILRRSKR

>member
-1 MSKIKTPTIKTH
+1 MSKIKTPT
-13 NLSNLKKIC
+13 LSSSKKIC
-22 MILITVFVLFFTILI
+22 MILTTVFVLCFTILI
-37 SLKIGSIEIS
+37 SLRIGSIDVS
-47 FKELIEGLFLNIKS
+47 FKELIDGMFLSKQSN
-61 DNFLIIKDLRIPR
+61 NFLIIRDLRMPR
-74 VLTAVLIGG
+74 VLSAVLIGG
-83 NLAVAGVLLQTTMK
+83 NLAVAGALLQTTMK

-120 VVFTNLIKYKIIIA
+120 VIFTDLIKYKIIIA
-134 FIGGIIAAGLV
+134 FIGGIIAACLV

-164 CVNSILNALSSIV
+164 CVNSILNALSSMV
-177 TVFDSLGVSSIQTWL
+177 TVFNSAGVSSIQTWL

-207 ALYTII
+207 ALYTIV
-213 GIVLCLFVIKSCDI
+213 GIALCLLVIKSCDL
-227 MALGDKTA
+227 MGLGDKTA
-235 QSLGLNI
+235 QSLGLNV
-242 NKVRAITSFVAVFLT
+242 NRVRVMITFVAVFLT

-281 IGSSHRFLI
+281 IGSSHKFLI

-319 GVTMCLVGGPFFI
+319 GLTMCLVGGPFFI
-332 YILKRSKR
+332 YIYYFI

>member
-1 MSKIKTPTIKTH
+1 MSKIETH
-13 NLSNLKKIC
+13 TLSSSKKIC
-22 MILITVFVLFFTILI
+22 MILTTVFVLCFTILI
-37 SLKIGSIEIS
+37 SLRIGSIDIS
-47 FKELIEGLFLNIKS
+47 FKELIDGMFLSKQSN
-61 DNFLIIKDLRIPR
+61 NFLIIRDLRMPR
-74 VLTAVLIGG
+74 VLSAVLIGG
-83 NLAVAGVLLQTTMK
+83 NLAVAGALLQTTMK

-120 VVFTNLIKYKIIIA
+120 VIFTDLIKYKFIIA
-134 FIGGIIAAGLV
+134 FIGGIIAACLV

-164 CVNSILNALSSIV
+164 CVNSILNALSSMV
-177 TVFDSLGVSSIQTWL
+177 TVFNSAGVSSIQTWL

-207 ALYTII
+207 ALYTIV
-213 GIVLCLFVIKSCDI
+213 GIALCLLVIKSCDL
-227 MALGDKTA
+227 MGLGDKTA
-235 QSLGLNI
+235 QSLGLNV
-242 NKVRAITSFVAVFLT
+242 NRVRVMITFVAVFLT

-281 IGSSHRFLI
+281 IGSSHKFLI

-319 GVTMCLVGGPFFI
+319 GLTMCLVGGPFFI
-332 YILKRSKR
+332 YILRRSKR

>member
-1 MSKIKTPTIKTH
+1 MSKIKTPT
-13 NLSNLKKIC
+13 LSNSKKIC
-22 MILITVFVLFFTILI
+22 MILTTVFVLCFTILI
-37 SLKIGSIEIS
+37 SLRIGSIDIS
-47 FKELIEGLFLNIKS
+47 FKELIDGMFLSKQSN
-61 DNFLIIKDLRIPR
+61 NFLIIRDLRMPR
-74 VLTAVLIGG
+74 VLSAILIGG
-83 NLAVAGVLLQTTMK
+83 NLAVAGALLQTTMK

-120 VVFTNLIKYKIIIA
+120 VIFTDLIKYKIIIA
-134 FIGGIIAAGLV
+134 FIGGIIAACLV

-164 CVNSILNALSSIV
+164 CVNSILNALSSMV
-177 TVFDSLGVSSIQTWL
+177 TVFNSAGVSSIQTWL

-207 ALYTII
+207 ALYTIV
-213 GIVLCLFVIKSCDI
+213 GIALCLLVIKSCDL
-227 MALGDKTA
+227 MGLGDKTA
-235 QSLGLNI
+235 QSLGLNV
-242 NKVRAITSFVAVFLT
+242 NRVRVMITFVAVFLT

-281 IGSSHRFLI
+281 IGSSHKFLI

-319 GVTMCLVGGPFFI
+319 GLTMCLVGGPFFI
-332 YILKRSKR
+332 YILRRSKR

>member
-1 MSKIKTPTIKTH
+1 MSKIKTPT
-13 NLSNLKKIC
+13 LSSSKKIC
-22 MILITVFVLFFTILI
+22 MILTTVFVLCFTILI
-37 SLKIGSIEIS
+37 SLRIGSIDIS
-47 FKELIEGLFLNIKS
+47 FKELIDGMFLSKQSN
-61 DNFLIIKDLRIPR
+61 NFLIIRDLRMPR
-74 VLTAVLIGG
+74 VLSAVLIGG
-83 NLAVAGVLLQTTMK
+83 NLAVAGALLQTTMK

-120 VVFTNLIKYKIIIA
+120 VIFTDLIKYKIIIA
-134 FIGGIIAAGLV
+134 FIGGIIAACLV

-164 CVNSILNALSSIV
+164 CVNSILNALSSMV
-177 TVFDSLGVSSIQTWL
+177 TVFNSAGVSSIQTWL

-207 ALYTII
+207 ALYTIV
-213 GIVLCLFVIKSCDI
+213 GIALCLLVIKSCDL
-227 MALGDKTA
+227 MGLGDKTA
-235 QSLGLNI
+235 QSLGLNV
-242 NKVRAITSFVAVFLT
+242 NRVRVMITFVAVFLT

-281 IGSSHRFLI
+281 IGSSHKVLI

-319 GVTMCLVGGPFFI
+319 GLTMCLVGGPFFI
-332 YILKRSKR
+332 YILRRSKR

>member
-1 MSKIKTPTIKTH
+1 MSKIKTPT
-13 NLSNLKKIC
+13 LSNSKKIC
-22 MILITVFVLFFTILI
+22 MILTTVFVLCFTILI
-37 SLKIGSIEIS
+37 SLRIGSIDIS
-47 FKELIEGLFLNIKS
+47 FKELIDGMFLSKQSN
-61 DNFLIIKDLRIPR
+61 NFLIIRDLRMPR
-74 VLTAVLIGG
+74 VLSAVLIGG
-83 NLAVAGVLLQTTMK
+83 NLAVAGALLQTTMK

-120 VVFTNLIKYKIIIA
+120 VIFTDLIKYKIIIA
-134 FIGGIIAAGLV
+134 FIGGIIAACLV

-164 CVNSILNALSSIV
+164 CVNSILNALSSMV
-177 TVFDSLGVSSIQTWL
+177 TLFNSAGVSSIQTWL

-207 ALYTII
+207 ALYTIV
-213 GIVLCLFVIKSCDI
+213 GIALCLLVIKSCDL
-227 MALGDKTA
+227 MGLGDKTA
-235 QSLGLNI
+235 QSLGLNV
-242 NKVRAITSFVAVFLT
+242 NRVRVMITFVAVFLT

-281 IGSSHRFLI
+281 IGSSHKFLI

-319 GVTMCLVGGPFFI
+319 GLTMCLVGGPFFI
-332 YILKRSKR
+332 YILRRSKR